1 MEKPKF
7 VYVTLIATTP
17 EKLWAALTS
26 PEFTQQYWFGCR
38 INSTWQV
45 GAPVTLDDGDG
56 TVLAGEVLRV
66 EPTTTL
72 SYTFQPQR
80 DAEQRAERPSRVV
93 FEIEPMGDGP
103 GVQGNAVKLTV
114 THDDF
119 AENSKVFTG
128 ISNGWPSVLSG
139 LKTLLET
146 GRALEVV
153 KTCGGGK

>member
-1 MEKPKF
+1 MTMEKPKF
-7 VYVTLIATTP
+7 VYVSVIATTP

-38 INSTWQV
+38 LNSTWQV

-56 TVLAGEVLRV
+56 TIVAGEVLRV

-80 DAEQRAERPSRVV
+80 DAEQQAEGPSRVV
-93 FEIEPMGDGP
+93 FEIEPMGN
-103 GVQGNAVKLTV
+103 VLKLTV

-119 AENSKVFTG
+119 PATSKVFTA
-128 ISNGWPSVLSG
+128 ISNGWPSILSG

-146 GRALEVV
+146 GRTLDMV